1 MIKVLQVFSLTDRG
15 GAESLIMTHY
25 KYIDRQQFHFDFVN
39 HTQRQCDYDDEIYA
53 MGSKLYHL
61 PRFRYYN
68 IFPFLKA
75 WDDFLAV
82 HHDYDVIHVH
92 YFTLAGLIMPIA
104 KKHKIK
110 LRIAHSHTSIMYSFY
125 KRVFFSLFTK
135 QILMSSNLL
144 LACSEDAGKNIFK
157 TDKFRVFTNAIN
169 IKDYKYDDACRV
181 KVRRDLG
188 YKDDEIVIG
197 HVGSF
202 RGVAKNH
209 LFIIDVF
216 SRLVAKYPKFR
227 LLLIGD
233 GQLRSQIEKKVQD
246 YGIFDYVTFTG
257 VRADVPQLLQ
267 GMDVFFFPSLYEG
280 LGIAVVEAQ
289 AAGLPVVASS
299 EIPEEAYISDLIQTL
314 SLSSN
319 VEEWVDTLI
328 KASQRND
335 KRSAY
340 NLLARDGNYDV
351 VRNSWVLEEIYREG
365 LK

>member
-25 KYIDRQQFHFDFVN
+25 KYIDRQLFHFDFIN
-39 HTQRQCDYDDEIYA
+39 HTQRRCDYDDEIYA
-53 MGSKLYHL
+53 MGSKIYHL
-61 PRFRYYN
+61 PRFKYYN
-68 IFPFLKA
+68 VVSFLKA

-104 KKHKIK
+104 KRYGVK
-110 LRIAHSHTSIMYSFY
+110 LRIAHSHTSIMYSYY

-135 QILMSSNLL
+135 QIIKSSNLL

-169 IKDYKYDDACRV
+169 IKDYKYDDDCRV
-181 KVRRDLG
+181 NVRRDLG
-188 YKDDEIVIG
+188 YKDDEIVVG

-209 LFIIDVF
+209 SFIIDVF
-216 SRLVAKYPKFR
+216 SRLVSKYPKFR
-227 LLLIGD
+227 LLLVGD
-233 GQLRSQIEKKVQD
+233 GQLRSQIERKVQD
-246 YGIFDYVTFTG
+246 GGISDYVTFTG
-257 VRADVPQLLQ
+257 VRTDVPQLLQ
-267 GMDVFFFPSLYEG
+267 GMDIFFFPSLYEG

-299 EIPEEAYISDLIQTL
+299 VIPEEAYISDLIQTL

-319 VEEWVDTLI
+319 IEDWVNTLI
-328 KASQRND
+328 TTSKKDYNRV
-335 KRSAY
+335 AY
-340 NLLARDGNYDV
+340 NILACDGKYDV
-351 VRNSWVLEEIYREG
+351 VKNAKVLEEIYLEG